1 MSKKIIASAVLAAAL
16 FAGTSVTAANAAP
29 VAAVSA
35 AKATVTAAQKKAVAA
50 AVAEADAN
58 GYTAVLVTGYKKA
71 SAASKALA
79 AYAASY
85 IAKKGSSLEVRTA
98 AGDDFDGLVVVAASS
113 ETAGAYSING
123 VGILDGG
130 TYQAPAGTTS
140 VAVSAN
146 FKSAYVTY
154 AVDGN
159 TGLVQGDN
167 IVSITVTAENGDQ
180 DVYNFDVFVAAAK

>member
-16 FAGTSVTAANAAP
+16 FAGTSVTAAQAAP

-85 IAKKGSSLEVRTA
+85 IAKKGSSLVVRSA
-98 AGDDFDGLVVVAASS
+98 KGDDFDGLVVVAASS
-113 ETAGAYSING
+113 ETTGAYSING
-123 VGILDGG
+123 LGILDGG

-140 VAVSAN
+140 VKVSAN
-146 FKSAYVTY
+146 FQSPYVTY

-159 TGLVQGDN
+159 TGLVAGDN

-180 DVYNFDVFVAAAK
+180 DVYNFDVFVAN